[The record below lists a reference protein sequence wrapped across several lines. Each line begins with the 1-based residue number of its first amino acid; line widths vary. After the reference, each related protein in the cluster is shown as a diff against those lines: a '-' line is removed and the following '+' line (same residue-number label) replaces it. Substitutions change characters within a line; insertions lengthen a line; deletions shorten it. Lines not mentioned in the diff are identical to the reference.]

1 MFVFTRVLPR
11 VHICVHVVWF
21 FCHWGGNV
29 RTTALAE
36 CSQTHTAVVPPS
48 AAAICAG
55 NIEGVKEADSRNG
68 KGID

>member
-1 MFVFTRVLPR
+1 MFCFVFV
-11 VHICVHVVWF
+11 I
-21 FCHWGGNV
+21 GGK
-29 RTTALAE
+29 RAYYRARRALTN
-36 CSQTHTAVVPPS
+36 THTAAVPPS

>member
-1 MFVFTRVLPR
+1 MWARVLF
-11 VHICVHVVWF
+11 F
-21 FCHWGGNV
+21 FCHWGK
-29 RTTALAE
+29 RAYYRARRALTN
-36 CSQTHTAVVPPS
+36 THTAAVPPS